1 MDASRFT
8 DSLEDLPSHELED
21 QLLTLNAHITAAVYR
36 FLILVR
42 TLDTRM
48 AWAEVGMRSMAHW
61 LNWRCGID
69 IGTAREQV
77 RVARALGGLDRKSTR
92 LNSSHQ

>member
-1 MDASRFT
+1 MDASRFSDDL
-8 DSLEDLPSHELED
+8 DSLPSHELED

-36 FLILVR
+36 FLMLVR
-42 TLDTRM
+42 TLDARV

-69 IGTAREQV
+69 IGTARE
-77 RVARALGGLDRKSTR
+77 
-92 LNSSHQ
+92 

>member
-1 MDASRFT
+1 MDASCFADDL
-8 DSLEDLPSHELED
+8 DSLPSHELED

-42 TLDTRM
+42 TLDARM

-61 LNWRCGID
+61 LNWR
-69 IGTAREQV
+69 
-77 RVARALGGLDRKSTR
+77 
-92 LNSSHQ
+92 